1 MKRKLTTKFIEGQK
15 PNPSKR
21 LDFRDELMP
30 GLVLRIS
37 TSGTKTFCL
46 HKRINGKMRRL
57 TIGRFGVVSLAEARE
72 RVRQVLYEI
81 ETGRFEDRTGVEVE
95 TKPTLGDV
103 IPDYIEKHAKVHNRD
118 WKRKEALLA
127 KFTPLHG
134 KRIDEIK
141 RADVVKACDLIHK
154 SAPVSAV

>member
-21 LDFRDELMP
+21 LDFRDELMS

-57 TIGRFGVVSLAEARE
+57 KAILEQRRSFLIPERYPRANNCRPRIYRVV
-72 RVRQVLYEI
+72 
-81 ETGRFEDRTGVEVE
+81 
-95 TKPTLGDV
+95 
-103 IPDYIEKHAKVHNRD
+103 
-118 WKRKEALLA
+118 
-127 KFTPLHG
+127 
-134 KRIDEIK
+134 
-141 RADVVKACDLIHK
+141 ACL
-154 SAPVSAV
+154 